1 MSTTNVMSVSSQAA
15 APAKVPDSK
24 AGSRTGKKTNAADD
38 SFDEALGKANTDS
51 KQAAGDVSADTKGST
66 DDKDSKD
73 ENPKNPLAAILAAL
87 QQGNGKNEGSKTELA
102 QPQLAGEPATVLAI
116 SDTAKGQFV
125 NTAQAA
131 AAVQS
136 NLQTLIPQAA
146 ADGVK
151 SQDFLAMLSGQQL
164 KGAKQ
169 QGQVPLLQGN
179 LLEAAVPAAQTMQAP
194 LTNDQKGT
202 VVQQAAGTV
211 LEAQLVNTQTAGS
224 QNPPQSGLTT
234 GTPVVQPKM
243 ESVAGG
249 TAVPPQSGL
258 VAGAPAAQAPAAQ
271 ALAVQAPVAQQAP
284 AAQALAVQA
293 PAGADLVAQAA
304 GSTNLPQTAQAPAA
318 AKLSEGPVSV
328 KDLLDGAPLAI
339 EDKTQTAPL
348 HIEGQKSMNQPGS
361 QSQQNGQGEA
371 QHQTLLSGD
380 GIKLAQQLPEEAA
393 ADRAPVSKT
402 PDNAQNSSVSMFQ
415 QGLQDSI
422 RGTAANHLQSSQP
435 QPAQNDYN
443 IPRQI
448 VDQARLIRTN
458 ENTEMVIKLNPEHLG
473 ELTLKVSVSQN
484 GSVNASFH
492 SENAQVR
499 TAIENSLVQ
508 LRQELNNQGLKV
520 DSVEVYAGLA
530 DGQLPQ
536 DQGQQA
542 WQNNQQGGTAK
553 IRNVQLGADEYAE
566 DTEVLSA
573 VLQSKEN
580 TAMEGVDY
588 RI

>member
-1 MSTTNVMSVSSQAA
+1 
-15 APAKVPDSK
+15 
-24 AGSRTGKKTNAADD
+24 
-38 SFDEALGKANTDS
+38 
-51 KQAAGDVSADTKGST
+51 
-66 DDKDSKD
+66 
-73 ENPKNPLAAILAAL
+73 
-87 QQGNGKNEGSKTELA
+87 
-102 QPQLAGEPATVLAI
+102 
-116 SDTAKGQFV
+116 
-125 NTAQAA
+125 
-131 AAVQS
+131 
-136 NLQTLIPQAA
+136 
-146 ADGVK
+146 
-151 SQDFLAMLSGQQL
+151 MLSGQQL

-169 QGQVPLLQGN
+169 QAQMPLVPGN
-179 LLEAAVPAAQTMQAP
+179 PLETAVPADQTMQAA
-194 LTNDQKGT
+194 LTNGQKGT
-202 VVQQAAGTV
+202 VVQQTAGTV
-211 LEAQLVNTQTAGS
+211 LEAQLANTQTAGS
-224 QNPPQSGLTT
+224 QNQ
-234 GTPVVQPKM
+234 
-243 ESVAGG
+243 
-249 TAVPPQSGL
+249 PQSGL
-258 VAGAPAAQAPAAQ
+258 VTAVPAAQPLTGNGSA
-271 ALAVQAPVAQQAP
+271 
-284 AAQALAVQA
+284 
-293 PAGADLVAQAA
+293 AQAA
-304 GSTNLPQTAQAPAA
+304 GSANLPQMAALQTAQAPAA

-328 KDLLDGAPLAI
+328 KDLLRDAPLAV
-339 EDKTQTAPL
+339 EDKTHALPL
-348 HIEGQKSMNQPGS
+348 RIDTQKTMNQPGT
-361 QSQQNGQGEA
+361 QSQQNGQGQA
-371 QHQTLLSGD
+371 QQQPLPFGD
-380 GIKLAQQLPEEAA
+380 GKELVQQLPEEAV
-393 ADRAPVSKT
+393 ADRAPAPKATDST
-402 PDNAQNSSVSMFQ
+402 QNSSVSMFQ

-422 RGTAANHLQSSQP
+422 RGQAASNLQSSQP

-553 IRNVQLGADEYAE
+553 IRNVQLGADEYNE